1 MSVHSYSVT
10 KSETETTGEIVHCWK
25 TVDLRCTQVKRI
37 QLYTLIQKI
46 IIIIIITKTQKKKN
60 NNNINFLDGI
70 V

>member
-46 IIIIIITKTQKKKN
+46 IIIIIIITKTQKKKKN
-60 NNNINFLDGI
+60 WM